1 MDPDIITRNLDKQ
14 GYRAMVV
21 LRKIYVKDVMVKD
34 PHVINIDAPFSRV
47 WELLRT
53 HSIRHLPVVDVDRK
67 LRGMITQRDLYRTIA
82 PKKKMEEEGL
92 FYDKEDL
99 DRFILRNVMTK
110 KSEVLYE
117 EDTLGKAIEIFIKKK
132 FGSIPVV
139 DPENLLVGIITPI
152 DVLRAVSEHYL

>member
-1 MDPDIITRNLDKQ
+1 
-14 GYRAMVV
+14 MVI
-21 LRKIYVKDVMVKD
+21 LRKINIKDVRVKD
-34 PHVINIDAPFSRV
+34 PYVINVDAPFSQV

-53 HSIRHLPVVDVDRK
+53 HSIRHLPVVDSDKK

-82 PKKKMEEEGL
+82 PRKKLEEEGL
-92 FYDKEDL
+92 FYEKEDL

-117 EDTLGKAIEIFIKKK
+117 EDTLGKALDIFIKKK

-139 DPENLLVGIITPI
+139 NLEGFLVGIITPI
-152 DVLRAVSEHYL
+152 DVLRAISEHYL